1 MKTIEAT
8 YKERGASIVELMVAM
23 AIGLVLMLAISS
35 LYVSSKRTFRTQDDQ
50 SRLQESSRAALDVLG
65 YHIRLAGFVDVS
77 DDPARIKILVDPSS
91 QQWLRKTD
99 TSHTQDMLA
108 KFFDSKA
115 NYIGIKALMGC
126 DGPFNSVTSV
136 ALPWGC
142 SGATGPNSITV
153 AYQAQPT
160 ELGNTAVVRAANT
173 YQDTL
178 GAYNAATGQG
188 GDCGAQDVNG
198 ASAVPKG
205 PLAINRF
212 YIDTATNRLM
222 CVGNGDPAKSRPIA
236 EGVEDM
242 RIRYGI
248 IPVTVGTAPMDSF
261 VGRYVKAADVT
272 DWSRVLA
279 VHVCLLIASPSPKIA
294 GATSH
299 YTDCDD
305 AAKTNADGK
314 IRQTFNATFTMRNN
328 VLTAPDALP

>member
-1 MKTIEAT
+1 LNTIKAT
-8 YKERGASIVELMVAM
+8 YKERGVSLVELMVAM
-23 AIGLVLMLAISS
+23 AIGLVLMLVIAS
-35 LYVSSKRTFRTQDDQ
+35 LFLASKRTFRMQDDQ
-50 SRLQESSRAALDVLG
+50 SRLQETSRAALDVLG
-65 YHIRLAGFVDVS
+65 YHIRLAGFVDLS
-77 DDPARIKILVDPSS
+77 DDPARVRILVDPNN
-91 QQWLRKTD
+91 QHWLSKTD
-99 TSHTQDMLA
+99 TSHTQDMLS
-108 KFFDSKA
+108 KFFAADA
-115 NYIGIKALMGC
+115 NYTGIKALMGC
-126 DGPFNSVTSV
+126 DGPFDSVTSV

-142 SGATGPNSITV
+142 SAATGPNSITV

-160 ELGNTAVVRAANT
+160 VLSSTAVRTANT

-198 ASAVPKG
+198 AAAVPKG

-222 CVGNGDPAKSRPIA
+222 CVGNGNPAKPRPIA

-248 IPVTVGTAPMDSF
+248 IPATVGTAPMDSF

-279 VHVCLLIASPSPKIA
+279 VHVCLQIASPSPKTA
-294 GATSH
+294 GSVSY
-299 YTDCDD
+299 YTDCNN

-314 IRQTFNATFTMRNN
+314 IRQTFNATFTLRNN

>member
-8 YKERGASIVELMVAM
+8 YKERGVSIVELMVAM
-23 AIGLVLMLAISS
+23 AIGLVLMLVIAS
-35 LYVSSKRTFRTQDDQ
+35 LYVANKRTFRTQDDQ

-65 YHIRLAGFVDVS
+65 YHIRLAGFVDVA
-77 DDPARIKILVDPSS
+77 DDPARVNTMVDPNNLP
-91 QQWLRKTD
+91 WLQKTD
-99 TSHTQDMLA
+99 TNHTKDMLA
-108 KFFDSKA
+108 TFFDA
-115 NYIGIKALMGC
+115 DARYIGIKALMGC

-142 SGATGPNSITV
+142 SGTGPNSITV

-160 ELGNTAVVRAANT
+160 VLGGTAVRTANT

-178 GAYNAATGQG
+178 GAYNSATGQG
-188 GDCGAQDVNG
+188 GDCGAQDVSG
-198 ASAVPKG
+198 TAALPKG

-222 CVGNGDPAKSRPIA
+222 CVGNGDPTKPRPIA

-242 RIRYGI
+242 QIRYGI
-248 IPVTVGTAPMDSF
+248 IPTTVGAAPMDSF
-261 VGRYVKAADVT
+261 VGRYVTATNVT

-294 GATSH
+294 GGTS
-299 YTDCDD
+299 YYKDCNN
-305 AAKTNADGK
+305 ASKTNADGK

>member
-8 YKERGASIVELMVAM
+8 YKERGVSIVELMVAM
-23 AIGLVLMLAISS
+23 AIGLVLMLAIAS
-35 LYVSSKRTFRTQDDQ
+35 LYVANKRTFRTQDDQ

-65 YHIRLAGFVDVS
+65 YHIRLAGFVDIS
-77 DDPARIKILVDPSS
+77 DDPTRVNKLVNMNK
-91 QQWLRKTD
+91 QWLQKTD
-99 TSHTQDMLA
+99 ASHTQDMLA
-108 KFFDSKA
+108 IFFDSKA

-142 SGATGPNSITV
+142 SGAAGPNSITV

-160 ELGNTAVVRAANT
+160 VVGDTAVVRPANT

-198 ASAVPKG
+198 AAAVPKG

-222 CVGNGDPAKSRPIA
+222 CVGNGDPTKPRPIA

-242 RIRYGI
+242 QIRYGI
-248 IPVTVGTAPMDSF
+248 IPATLGTGPMDSF
-261 VGRYVKAADVT
+261 VGRYVKATAVT

-279 VHVCLLIASPSPKIA
+279 VHVCLQIASPSPKIA
-294 GATSH
+294 GGTSY
-299 YTDCDD
+299 YTDCNN